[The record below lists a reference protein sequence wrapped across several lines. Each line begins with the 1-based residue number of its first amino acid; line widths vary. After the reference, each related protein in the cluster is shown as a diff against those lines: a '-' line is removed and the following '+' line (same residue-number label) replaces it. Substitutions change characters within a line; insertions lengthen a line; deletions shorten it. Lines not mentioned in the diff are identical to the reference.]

1 MGRLVDVDNIL
12 LTAEGEFGK
21 DDVDKIR
28 WLLSHI
34 GTAYDVEKVMAE
46 LEFRKSYLSYKG
58 LIVSIP
64 VVTFENAIDIVKR
77 GGVDERD

>member
-1 MGRLVDVDNIL
+1 MGRLVDVDDIL
-12 LTAEGEFGK
+12 STAEGEFGK

-28 WLLSHI
+28 WLLAHI
-34 GTAYDVEKVMAE
+34 GTAYDVEKVIAQ

-64 VVTFENAIDIVKR
+64 VVTFENVMEIVKR
-77 GGVDERD
+77 GGVDKC